1 MMMIAYQENLI
12 LTFDVIDSS
21 CIPHV
26 VFDFED
32 FLKKLHLL
40 DFWVDDFPNIPFGGI
55 CDRSLRIILPPQG
68 VYRADY

>member
-26 VFDFED
+26 VVDFEN

-40 DFWVDDFPNIPFGGI
+40 DFWVADFPNIPWAVGYVIVPCVSF
-55 CDRSLRIILPPQG
+55 
-68 VYRADY
+68 